1 MYTFITFCIWVLLS
15 HVLMLYW
22 FLLVLEKKA
31 NKRPMQIFLLC
42 TFSSTTCHVS
52 MTYIDLPLNI
62 FQHPQNQKNLCKV
75 TNFIKYCIYVFIV
88 QGINFEGYVFS
99 LYSRHSNNLLFQ
111 PAFHVRMGTMT
122 FLHFIGCFHLGA
134 RHHHENKQIQYCE
147 KSLWLVFL

>member
-1 MYTFITFCIWVLLS
+1 MYLGNIISCFDA
-15 HVLMLYW
+15 
-22 FLLVLEKKA
+22 LLVCVGVGKK
-31 NKRPMQIFLLC
+31 RQIKDQCKYFCCVL
-42 TFSSTTCHVS
+42 SVAPRHVS
-52 MTYIDLPLNI
+52 MTYIDLPLNS